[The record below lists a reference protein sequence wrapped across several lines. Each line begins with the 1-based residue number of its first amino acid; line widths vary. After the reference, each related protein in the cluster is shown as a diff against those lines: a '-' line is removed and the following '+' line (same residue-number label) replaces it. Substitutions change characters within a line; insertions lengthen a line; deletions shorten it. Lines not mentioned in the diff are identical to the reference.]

1 MAKRLSYLAL
11 FSAFAIILSYVE
23 AIIPLQFGIP
33 GVKLGL
39 ANFMILLALY
49 YLGPKDAILTNVVRV
64 LVVGFLLGNLF
75 SILFSI
81 SGAAF
86 SFLFMFLAKKTGKF
100 SMITV
105 SIIGGITHN
114 IGQIIIAAWVVD
126 TYGILYYIPA
136 LMIAGLITGAVIG
149 IVANLV
155 KDKIKNILRQV

>member
-49 YLGPKDAILTNVVRV
+49 YFGYKEAILINVVRV
-64 LVVGFLLGNLF
+64 LVVGFLFGNLF

-86 SFLFMFLAKKTGKF
+86 SFLFMLLAKKTGKF

-114 IGQIIIAAWVVD
+114 VGQIIIAAWVVE